1 MWDGWRGKKILQL
14 HAQRIDNFTNSSGQ
28 STGYDKIA
36 ARIRVFQ
43 QPVQV

>member
-1 MWDGWRGKKILQL
+1 MRV
-14 HAQRIDNFTNSSGQ
+14 AAR
-28 STGYDKIA
+28 TGYDKIA